1 MKSWQPVLLN
11 CPKRELFRD
20 RCAVLRPEPPSRFER
35 SLSVA
40 NADSGLGNEGST
52 TMLKYGH
59 LSQVLPLQ
67 ILGLEKFSSLV
78 YCDGLALMP
87 RQAVSDAPLAAFPV
101 TNESR
106 QACVDLGCTQVGDEL
121 ELV

>member
-1 MKSWQPVLLN
+1 MIVAPFSARN
-11 CPKRELFRD
+11 
-20 RCAVLRPEPPSRFER
+20 PPRRFER

-40 NADSGLGNEGST
+40 NADSGLGNAGSI

-67 ILGLEKFSSLV
+67 ILGLEKFSRLV
-78 YCDGLALMP
+78 YCGPLALVP
-87 RQAVSDAPLAAFPV
+87 REAASDALLAAFPV